1 MKAKRKLF
9 RSLLVGFFLL
19 LCVSLASSIVVAP
32 AMETEAS
39 WVNRGKGSIYDKD
52 SSFGQGIGDLN
63 EDDAPED
70 IENDEGTNFFIKMIN
85 SVICWILSN
94 IGKMLFSIMDGI
106 GASLDQLIYGR
117 LVTDTPLFTFD
128 LSTGNVYGVVSAAM
142 YSILRAIAVVLMI
155 VVFMG
160 KIALAAWKNGSV
172 AKSSLRDAFTGFIGS
187 ALMLALMPNL
197 VDLALFIRDVVLYLI
212 GTTGATNLFGS
223 QSSSSIIAVLGAA
236 ANDNIVSSII
246 FIAAVVLNLYFLLG
260 YVGVALSMTVDFVLF
275 PFVVIKSNYDKSTI
289 GNWLTEMLSCMVVP
303 IVDAILIMLPSF
315 LGIYASSLDTID
327 SFGVAVVQV
336 IICYLIIPTRAAAR
350 NILGLRVNPLESSG
364 LFAAGALGMAAA
376 KGLKNMIQD
385 SKETKKNAAADQES
399 AELEDD
405 LAKLEK
411 EEAEGGTASAYAQTG
426 ESSTE
431 KPMQSADEMINK
443 NEGFGEN
450 NGEPTDDMPLGKEQ
464 SYAEG
469 LNEHLNAE
477 GIDPENEQLP
487 PEEEEDLQRELQDD
501 ERKLADLEQQKKMKE
516 AEKEEIAND
525 DSLSDE
531 EKSEKLAAVDK
542 EIGDLDKQMQSL
554 GVDGKLRAANKRKS
568 DLEAAYEETANSA
581 DLDEETRNRRLDSLS
596 DQISEVDNEIAGL
609 QREKK
614 QQALKKEMADL
625 AKEPATLREEKAKLQ
640 ASAGTIGEQRDQ
652 LVRERAAL
660 VSKQGEYAVD
670 SDGYRD
676 IAQKISGID
685 QQIVAKDMEL
695 GANQARQSAIDT
707 TLAKQES
714 GLRDRQ
720 AYNLHERVKAQEAYD
735 TANAQVADIRRQLK
749 NGGAS
754 MTASGRAQLEEQLRT
769 AEADMGKAQSRIG
782 SLAAEDRRIAARL
795 HEISPHLN
803 QASPEALRAAKNE
816 QKVKRAGIQREIA
829 NLNAQMEADKNENR
843 YQYREKIAKLKS
855 EVADCDYK
863 TAKIDQMLDGMR
875 GSDGR
880 GAGDAGKSSSISS
893 EYDKKRNAIMERYAN
908 VDNFERPEFSNI
920 SHEKRAQLY
929 RERALRAPKI
939 LFRRRVGAVAG
950 AVAGAGMGVWLG
962 AAGVGVG
969 GMFGSTI
976 GGEVGESMA
985 NRSLAKRSAGPV
997 NYENTPLDF
1006 HISSDLRDNTV
1017 TGQVRTVERVQA
1029 ELAGSLE
1036 SAKFQQ
1042 AVQEELMDTNIIQQ
1056 QIRVLFQENQVT
1068 PQNYEA
1074 KRDVLLKG
1082 LRPHLME
1089 TVERAEQRIVR
1100 QCAGKEYAS
1109 LSPQVQHQIVQSVAM
1124 PNMEIFDD
1132 LTEQYLGERWQPY
1145 YNDYL

>member
-1 MKAKRKLF
+1 MCEGGERSVKAKRKLF

-70 IENDEGTNFFIKMIN
+70 VENDEGTNFFIKMIN

-172 AKSSLRDAFTGFIGS
+172 AKSSLRDAFTGFIAS

-197 VDLALFIRDVVLYLI
+197 VDLALFIRDVILYLI

-223 QSSSSIIAVLGAA
+223 ESSSSIIAVLGAA

-443 NEGFGEN
+443 NEGFGEK

-477 GIDPENEQLP
+477 GIDPENEQLS
-487 PEEEEDLQRELQDD
+487 PEEEEDL
-501 ERKLADLEQQKKMKE
+501 RKLADLEQQKKMKE

-640 ASAGTIGEQRDQ
+640 ASAGTIGEQREQ

-685 QQIVAKDMEL
+685 QQLVAKDMEL

-707 TLAKQES
+707 TLARQES

-735 TANAQVADIRRQLK
+735 TANAQAADIRRQLK

-782 SLAAEDRRIAARL
+782 ALAAEDRRIAARL
-795 HEISPHLN
+795 HEISPQLN

-816 QKVKRAGIQREIA
+816 QRVKRAGIQREIA

-863 TAKIDQMLDGMR
+863 TARIDQMLDGMR

-880 GAGDAGKSSSISS
+880 GAGSAGKSSSISS

-929 RERALRAPKI
+929 RERALSAPKI

-976 GGEVGESMA
+976 GSEVGESMA

-1042 AVQEELMDTNIIQQ
+1042 AVQDELMDTNIIQQ

-1109 LSPQVQHQIVQSVAM
+1109 LSPQVQRQIVQSVAM